1 MSQFFNYSGQHQP
14 QHLNAHPH
22 NNNNHHGGR
31 SRRAPRISA
40 QQNHRQIRQ
49 VRTPKEYNVEPPTML
64 AFKRDFEAARSFDI
78 EDDEMFC
85 PFHLLT
91 EDDVSWAMLSHSPLQ
106 ALTRDE
112 QLQSIHSSGSD
123 RSSLSSGSPEQ
134 SPLQHQLQPTPS
146 FVLSTAPN
154 PYSPAGFQHNN
165 SSQTK
170 LHQPLAQRTRNAIP
184 IVDPSTRA
192 VASPPPSVSPNRQ
205 MQQQFMSRRW

>member
-1 MSQFFNYSGQHQP
+1 MSQFFNYGGQHQP
-14 QHLNAHPH
+14 QHLNAHSQH
-22 NNNNHHGGR
+22 NHHGGR

-40 QQNHRQIRQ
+40 QQSHKQFRQ
-49 VRTPKEYNVEPPTML
+49 VRTLKEFNVEPPTML
-64 AFKRDFEAARSFDI
+64 AFKRDFDAARSFDI

-91 EDDVSWAMLSHSPLQ
+91 EDD
-106 ALTRDE
+106 
-112 QLQSIHSSGSD
+112 LQSIHSSGSD

-146 FVLSTAPN
+146 FVLSSAPN
-154 PYSPAGFQHNN
+154 PYTPAGFQHNN

-184 IVDPSTRA
+184 IVDPSTRN
-192 VASPPPSVSPNRQ
+192 VTASPPPSVSPNRQ
-205 MQQQFMSRRW
+205 MQAQFMSRRW